1 MKEVIIIGRG
11 GQGGKSAATILA
23 EAALDGGSFIQ
34 SFSEY
39 GAERQGA
46 PVFSYCRIDDKEI
59 RIHSGVTRPD
69 IVAVI
74 DPTLITQ
81 LPITEGMPDDGILV
95 LNTTYSPQEIRSRI
109 HLRRC
114 RVFTVNATQISI
126 DCFGKAIPNTP
137 MLGAIER
144 AAQLVTLPGLK
155 KKITDKFL
163 RKLGEEAVKKNITAI
178 ERAYNEVKEG

>member
-1 MKEVIIIGRG
+1 MKEITIIGRG

-23 EAALDGGSFIQ
+23 DAALDKGNYIQ

-46 PVFSYCRIDDKEI
+46 PVYSYCRIDDKEI
-59 RIHSGVTRPD
+59 RIHSGVTNPD

-74 DPTLITQ
+74 DPSLITQ
-81 LPITEGMPDDGILV
+81 LPITDGMPDDGILV
-95 LNTTYSPQEIRSRI
+95 LNTPFSPQQIRDKLN
-109 HLRRC
+109 LRKQK
-114 RVFTVNATQISI
+114 VFTVNATQISI

-144 AAQLVTLPGLK
+144 AAHLVTLEELK
-155 KKITDKFL
+155 KMITDKFL
-163 RKLGEEAVKKNITAI
+163 RKLGEEVVKKNITAI

>member
-1 MKEVIIIGRG
+1 MKEIIIIGRG
-11 GQGGKSAATILA
+11 GQGGKSAAAILA
-23 EAALDGGSFIQ
+23 EAALEKGNHIQ

-46 PVFSYCRIDDKEI
+46 PVYSYCRIDDKEI
-59 RIHSGVTRPD
+59 RIHSGVTHPD

-74 DPTLITQ
+74 DPSLITQ
-81 LPITEGMPDDGILV
+81 LPISEGMPDDGILV
-95 LNTTYSPQEIRSRI
+95 LNTPYSPQEIRNKTNIRN
-109 HLRRC
+109 C

-144 AAQLVTLPGLK
+144 AAKLVTLDELK
-155 KKITDKFL
+155 KMITDKFL
-163 RKLGEEAVKKNITAI
+163 RKIGEEAVKKNITAI
-178 ERAYNEVKEG
+178 ERAYSEVKEG